1 MNHWI
6 IAPLLLPL
14 VAGMLILLL
23 VGRRG
28 VQRAVSLGA
37 TAGLLA
43 IAILLMCFAGD
54 GEFGVYQLGNW
65 PAPFGI
71 VLVLDRLSAMM
82 LLLTALVA
90 LFALLYAVNGDD
102 RRGRDF
108 HVLFQLQLLGI
119 NGAFL
124 TGDLFNLFVFF
135 EILLIA
141 SYGLAL
147 HGAGGR
153 DTGPTG
159 QTQQAAMP
167 TGSGTQPLPSGSAA
181 TAARHREPGGPER
194 TRAGLH
200 YVVLNL
206 IGSSLFLIGI
216 GTLYALTGTLNMA
229 DLALKVAASAAE
241 QTTLLR
247 TAALLLLAV
256 FGLKAALLPLHLW
269 LPALYGNATAPVA
282 ALFAIMTKVGV
293 YAILR
298 TFTLIF
304 PADGIATDVGDWL
317 LPLALLTLA
326 GGMVG
331 VLGSH
336 RLRVLIAYLVVVSIG
351 TLLAGIG
358 QFTVGGI
365 TAALYYLP
373 HTTLVTAGLFLL
385 SDLIARQ
392 RGLTGD
398 HFSAAPPLVQ
408 PTRLGV
414 LFFLGAVA
422 AAGRPPLSGFIGKL
436 LLLQS
441 VAPEQA
447 AWLWAIVLTG
457 SLAGLIA
464 LSRAGS
470 RIFWK
475 TEGERAVAGHT
486 NLAHITPV
494 TLLLAMSV
502 AMTVFAAPITRYAEA
517 TAAQLL
523 APQQYINAVL
533 GIQP

>member
-23 VGRRG
+23 VGRRD
-28 VQRAVSLGA
+28 VQRAVSIGA
-37 TAGLLA
+37 TVGLLP

-54 GEFGVYQLGNW
+54 GEFGVYRLGNW

-71 VLVLDRLSAMM
+71 VLVLDRLSALM
-82 LLLTALVA
+82 LLLTVMLALPVV
-90 LFALLYAVNGDD
+90 LYAVNGDD

-147 HGAGGR
+147 HG
-153 DTGPTG
+153 T
-159 QTQQAAMP
+159 
-167 TGSGTQPLPSGSAA
+167 
-181 TAARHREPGGPER
+181 GPER

-206 IGSSLFLIGI
+206 IGSSLFLIGVGI
-216 GTLYALTGTLNMA
+216 LYAVTGTLNMA
-229 DLALKVAASAAE
+229 DLAVKVAASTPENTA
-241 QTTLLR
+241 LLR
-247 TAALLLLAV
+247 TSALLLLAV

-298 TFTLIF
+298 TWTLIF
-304 PADGIATDVGDWL
+304 PAAGAAPDVGHGL

-326 GGMVG
+326 VGTVG
-331 VLGSH
+331 VLGSP
-336 RLRVLIAYLVVVSIG
+336 RLRVLIAYLVVVSVG

-358 QFTVGGI
+358 LFNTSGI
-365 TAALYYLP
+365 GAALYYLP
-373 HTTLVTAGLFLL
+373 HSTLVGAGLFLL
-385 SDLIARQ
+385 ADLIARQ
-392 RGLTGD
+392 RGSHGD
-398 HFSAAPPLVQ
+398 HFVLGPPLAQ
-408 PTRLGV
+408 PTRLGA

-422 AAGRPPLSGFIGKL
+422 AAGLPPLSGFIGKL
-436 LLLQS
+436 LLLKS

-447 AWLWAIVLTG
+447 AWLWGIVLVG

-475 TEGERAVAGHT
+475 TEGDRAAAGQAD
-486 NLAHITPV
+486 LAHLVPTA
-494 TLLLAMSV
+494 LLLAMSV
-502 AMTVFAAPITRYAEA
+502 AMTVFAAPITRYTEA

-523 APQQYINAVL
+523 APQHYIAAVL
-533 GIQP
+533 GGQP

>member
-1 MNHWI
+1 MNHWL
-6 IAPLLLPL
+6 IAPLVLPL
-14 VAGMLILLL
+14 IAGMLILLL

-28 VQRAVSLGA
+28 VQRALSIGA
-37 TAGLLA
+37 TAGLLP

-54 GEFGVYQLGNW
+54 GQFGVYQLGNW

-71 VLVLDRLSAMM
+71 VLVLDRLSALM
-82 LLLTALVA
+82 LLLTAVLALLVV
-90 LFALLYAVNGDD
+90 LYAVNGGDK
-102 RRGRDF
+102 RGRDF

-147 HGAGGR
+147 HGAG
-153 DTGPTG
+153 
-159 QTQQAAMP
+159 
-167 TGSGTQPLPSGSAA
+167 
-181 TAARHREPGGPER
+181 PGR

-229 DLALKVAASAAE
+229 DLAVKVAASAP
-241 QTTLLR
+241 QNTPLLR
-247 TAALLLLAV
+247 AAALLLLAV

-298 TFTLIF
+298 TWTLIF
-304 PADGIATDVGDWL
+304 PTDGMVADVGNWL

-336 RLRVLIAYLVVVSIG
+336 RLRVLVAYLVVVSVG

-358 QFTVGGI
+358 QFNVGGI

-373 HTTLVTAGLFLL
+373 HTTLVSAGLFLL
-385 SDLIARQ
+385 ADLIARQ

-398 HFSAAPPLVQ
+398 HFSAAPPLAQ

-422 AAGRPPLSGFIGKL
+422 AAGMPPLSGFIGKL
-436 LLLQS
+436 LLLKS

-447 AWLWAIVLTG
+447 AWLWTIVLTG

-475 TEGERAVAGHT
+475 TEGERAIAGQA
-486 NLAHITPV
+486 NLAHLAPTA
-494 TLLLAMSV
+494 LLLAMSI
-502 AMTVFAAPITRYAEA
+502 AMTVFAAPVIRYAEA
-517 TAAQLL
+517 TAVQLL
-523 APQQYINAVL
+523 APQQYIAAVL
-533 GIQP
+533 HGGNSNEF